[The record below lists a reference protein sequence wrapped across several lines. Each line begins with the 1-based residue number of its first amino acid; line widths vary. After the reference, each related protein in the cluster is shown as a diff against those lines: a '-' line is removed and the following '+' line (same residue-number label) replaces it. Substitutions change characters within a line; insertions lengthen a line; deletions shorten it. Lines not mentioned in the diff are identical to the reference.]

1 MDVNVIAIMVEQLA
15 VLHVS
20 KTTVST
26 AVHTASSYFF
36 LFLELSFAANVFRL
50 ASSVFKFLIS
60 VSLFLSEL
68 IKSSSSALS

>member
-50 ASSVFKFLIS
+50 ASSVFKF
-60 VSLFLSEL
+60 
-68 IKSSSSALS
+68 

>member
-36 LFLELSFAANVFRL
+36 LFLELSFAANAFRL
-50 ASSVFKFLIS
+50 ASSVFRFSIS